1 MSKEISIFLC
11 NVQFTKDAG
20 AFCVTGV
27 KLDNAK
33 TITTF
38 DPNEKTY
45 NINGKDVQGHFMVDY
60 TAAQIDHNVS
70 MNQAIFSRPSFY
82 DGLSPVLNVDGILSS
97 KTPPRV
103 WLNFQYQAFYDQ
115 HDVKLVDKVLE
126 MLRLYTIDFIS
137 SPEIGFLTS
146 VNEKVRK
153 KTKFIFQFL
162 NASDV
167 EPTTM
172 QPYGTIVKDLAA
184 IKSYASGIIVP
195 KEYIWPVKP
204 NNYLGPLTTLVSDAH
219 KQGLEVYASG
229 FANDFFSSYDY
240 NYDPTA
246 EYLQFIV
253 KDECVDGLVT
263 DFPSTFLNFMCLIVA
278 LATAAKAKLLL
289 RELKTVK
296 ADLAFAKARCAQLE
310 EENKLLRERE
320 GSDKGLIRDDDDLG
334 KVTVHT
340 FASISSSNGNQSQ
353 ATSARTASQS
363 TVTVDIPSTK
373 VEAAASAP
381 DINVKEEVEV
391 KNEPKKSAFVDVS
404 PEETVQKNAFERFK
418 DVDESSSFK
427 EARALAEASQ
437 NGAPFNQDYYFN
449 TFF

>member
-27 KLDNAK
+27 KLDNAT
-33 TITTF
+33 TIATF

-70 MNQAIFSRPSFY
+70 ILIFK
-82 DGLSPVLNVDGILSS
+82 LIVLL
-97 KTPPRV
+97 
-103 WLNFQYQAFYDQ
+103 QYQAFYDQ

-153 KTKFIFQFL
+153 KTKFVFQFL
-162 NASDV
+162 NTSDV

-172 QPYGTIVKDLAA
+172 QLYGTIVKDLAA

-204 NNYLGPLTTLVSDAH
+204 DNYLGPLTTLVSDAH

-263 DFPSTFLNFMCLIVA
+263 DFPSTASNSIGSTN
-278 LATAAKAKLLL
+278 LAYQQAIDDGADIIDCSVQMTKDGISLCSN
-289 RELKTVK
+289 T
-296 ADLAFAKARCAQLE
+296 ADLMADTTAMTKFMSRTSNVPEIQP
-310 EENKLLRERE
+310 NS
-320 GSDKGLIRDDDDLG
+320 GIFSFDL
-334 KVTVHT
+334 TWNEIQSLQRN
-340 FASISSSNGNQSQ
+340 AS
-353 ATSARTASQS
+353 
-363 TVTVDIPSTK
+363 V
-373 VEAAASAP
+373 
-381 DINVKEEVEV
+381 
-391 KNEPKKSAFVDVS
+391 
-404 PEETVQKNAFERFK
+404 
-418 DVDESSSFK
+418 
-427 EARALAEASQ
+427 
-437 NGAPFNQDYYFN
+437 
-449 TFF
+449 